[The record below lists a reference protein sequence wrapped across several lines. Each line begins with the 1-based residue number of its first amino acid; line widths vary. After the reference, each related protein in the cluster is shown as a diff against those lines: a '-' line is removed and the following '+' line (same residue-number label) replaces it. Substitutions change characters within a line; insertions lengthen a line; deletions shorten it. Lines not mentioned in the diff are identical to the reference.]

1 MVSTKGLAGRA
12 GTLQMELL
20 QRIEDLETSQE
31 LEEAALTAY
40 HLITILFELSTTAK
54 TIFAHNAGGKSIT
67 ERQG

>member
-1 MVSTKGLAGRA
+1 
-12 GTLQMELL
+12 MELL